1 MTLDEAIK
9 HAEEIADNGH
19 SNCQSDK
26 CVQEHRQLAQWL
38 KMLRHYMSLVS
49 ELNKLMLIGMDY
61 THFEGRFE
69 DEKRFDDMRKK
80 LFYVIE

>member
-1 MTLDEAIK
+1 MTLDEAITR
-9 HAEEIADNGH
+9 EEAASQTTCSAN
-19 SNCQSDK
+19 

-38 KMLRHYMSLVS
+38 KMLRHYMSLVP